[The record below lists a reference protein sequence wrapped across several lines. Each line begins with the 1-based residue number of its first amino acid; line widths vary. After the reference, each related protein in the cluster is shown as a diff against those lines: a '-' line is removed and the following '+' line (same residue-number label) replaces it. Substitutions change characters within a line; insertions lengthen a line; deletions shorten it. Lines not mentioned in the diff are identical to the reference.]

1 MFSPIQT
8 PVSVELIDD
17 VLAFLGEINIKKIDA
32 EQFDS
37 DRFKSLLEQMCALV
51 LGLIQHR
58 SVFILDRVPHFV
70 NVFKDLLQTI
80 CWYKSNR
87 SQQTQ
92 LEQAEIT
99 MLAEM
104 AHSLEKYVLFS
115 THLFHDWQT
124 YMYLTFLLFR
134 FRTNKAFVK
143 HSTEVKRVAPY
154 LLLFAIHLMITNDRP
169 TTLYS
174 KVS

>member
-1 MFSPIQT
+1 MHFHSQN

-17 VLAFLGEINIKKIDA
+17 LIALLGEINIKKIDA
-32 EQFDS
+32 EKFDS
-37 DRFKSLLEQMCALV
+37 SHFKSLLENMCALC

-58 SVFILDRVPHFV
+58 PVFVTADRVPHFV

-87 SQQTQ
+87 SQQSQ

-104 AHSLEKYVLFS
+104 AHNLEK
-115 THLFHDWQT
+115 
-124 YMYLTFLLFR
+124 
-134 FRTNKAFVK
+134 
-143 HSTEVKRVAPY
+143 
-154 LLLFAIHLMITNDRP
+154 
-169 TTLYS
+169 
-174 KVS
+174 

>member
-1 MFSPIQT
+1 MEYLQNRMTINIEFHFQN

-17 VLAFLGEINIKKIDA
+17 LLAFMVEINIKKIDA
-32 EQFDS
+32 EKFDS
-37 DRFKSLLEQMCALV
+37 NHFKSLLEHMCGLC

-58 SVFILDRVPHFV
+58 SVFVMDRVPHFV

-87 SQQTQ
+87 SQQMQ

-104 AHSLEKYVLFS
+104 AHSLEK
-115 THLFHDWQT
+115 
-124 YMYLTFLLFR
+124 
-134 FRTNKAFVK
+134 
-143 HSTEVKRVAPY
+143 
-154 LLLFAIHLMITNDRP
+154 
-169 TTLYS
+169 
-174 KVS
+174 